1 LAYLRQ
7 GREDAFQE
15 IFKTYWCRL
24 YTIAY
29 SKLQSREEAEEIVQ
43 GIFVN
48 LWEKRETLLIT
59 NLSFYLQKAVTNRVI
74 NQIRSKI
81 TQRKYWQHY
90 QQYMPLQREG
100 TDDLAICNDLEHVVE
115 EVVNRLPKKSRE
127 VFRLSRVE
135 GQSVAEIANRLNL
148 SEKAIE
154 YHISKS
160 LKELRVHL
168 KNFLL

>member
-1 LAYLRQ
+1 
-7 GREDAFQE
+7 
-15 IFKTYWCRL
+15 
-24 YTIAY
+24 
-29 SKLQSREEAEEIVQ
+29 LQSREEAEEIVQ

-59 NLSFYLQKAVTNRVI
+59 NLSFYLQKAVRNRVI

-81 TQRKYWQHY
+81 TQRKYWEHYRQH
-90 QQYMPLQREG
+90 MPLQKESA
-100 TDDLAICNDLEHVVE
+100 DDMAICNDLEHVVD
-115 EVVNRLPKKSRE
+115 EVVNKLPEKSRE
-127 VFRLSRVE
+127 VYRLNRVE
-135 GQSVAEIANRLNL
+135 GQSVSEIASRLNL

-154 YHISKS
+154 YHLTKS